1 MKKIKP
7 IERYDADHQYPTMA
21 EVEAEAEV
29 MAMAGVM
36 AEVEGEP
43 KSGRRFFLKGLVAGV
58 AVVGAGLLPGR
69 EARARSG
76 AGAGPGPGPKIPPP
90 GVPPRPDPRKRP
102 PPRDTPALPGGAPA
116 PQPNLRPTPRP
127 CTTGGPVAV
136 TLNVVFTFCDGKTGQ
151 VTVTTNDR
159 QVAAKLRQPGEGR
172 RLASVIK
179 PVFALES
186 SCAWLQLSD
195 KRIQV
200 EARLARALTDFYQ
213 QALGGEIQPL
223 KVSLAVRSEPR
234 VTPTL
239 GGVPPRPDLPPPPG
253 LPPRPTR
260 GKGCASC
267 STAAS
272 VQDVLVPAGLVGLAL
287 VALKN
292 RGK

>member
-21 EVEAEAEV
+21 EVEAE
-29 MAMAGVM
+29 
-36 AEVEGEP
+36 VEGERQ
-43 KSGRRFFLKGLVAGV
+43 SGRRFFLKGLVAGV
-58 AVVGAGLLPGR
+58 AVVGAGLLPGG

-76 AGAGPGPGPKIPPP
+76 AGPGPKIPPP

-102 PPRDTPALPGGAPA
+102 SPRDTPAVPGGAPA
-116 PQPNLRPTPRP
+116 PQPNPRPTPRP
-127 CTTGGPVAV
+127 CTTGGPVTV
-136 TLNVVFTFCDGKTGQ
+136 TLNVLFTFCDSKTGQ

-172 RLASVIK
+172 RLAMVIK

-186 SCAWLQLSD
+186 SCAWLERSD
-195 KRIQV
+195 KRVQV

-239 GGVPPRPDLPPPPG
+239 GGVPPRPDLPLPPG

-272 VQDVLVPAGLVGLAL
+272 VQDVLIPAGLVILAL

>member
-7 IERYDADHQYPTMA
+7 IERYDADHKYPTMA
-21 EVEAEAEV
+21 EVE
-29 MAMAGVM
+29 AGVM

-69 EARARSG
+69 EARARSR
-76 AGAGPGPGPKIPPP
+76 ARSRSGPKIPPP

-102 PPRDTPALPGGAPA
+102 SPRDTPSLPGGGPA
-116 PQPNLRPTPRP
+116 PNLRPTKRP
-127 CTTGGPVAV
+127 CKVGASEAV
-136 TLNVVFTFCDGKTGQ
+136 TLNVLFTFCDGKTGQ

-172 RLASVIK
+172 RLAPVIK

-186 SCAWLQLSD
+186 SCAWLERSD
-195 KRIQV
+195 KRVQV
-200 EARLARALTDFYQ
+200 EVRLARALTDFYQ

-253 LPPRPTR
+253 VPPRPTR

-272 VQDVLVPAGLVGLAL
+272 VQDVLIPAGLVGLAL